1 MKLLVTGGSRSG
13 KTAYALGR
21 AEAAHATRRYIAT
34 AEAFDDE
41 MTERIRRHRAER
53 GTGWSTVESAR
64 TPEAHLDFDGVVVLD
79 CLALWTSNLL
89 LEDSGD
95 SWGGGGAL
103 RNASPDALGERL
115 AEARARLVAA
125 VLAAPNT
132 VVIVTNEVGLGI
144 VPDNA
149 LARRFRDELGWT
161 NQALAAACDEVVLC
175 VAGLP
180 LRVK

>member
-1 MKLLVTGGSRSG
+1 VKLLVTGGSRSG

-21 AEAAHATRRYIAT
+21 AEAAHPRRRYVAT

-41 MTERIRRHRAER
+41 MAARIRRHRAER
-53 GTGWSTVESAR
+53 GEGWSTVESPLG
-64 TPEAHLDFDGVVVLD
+64 PEAHLAWEGVAVLD

-89 LEDSGD
+89 LLEEGGAG
-95 SWGGGGAL
+95 GGGGAL
-103 RNASPDALGERL
+103 RNASPDPLGERI

-125 VLAAPNT
+125 VRAAPNP